1 MNVIGRKRA
10 LVAGIL
16 FVICFTGGCGERRDG
31 RGPDG
36 LASTKDLGPTIG
48 SLARLMSPEWLRV
61 EGYGLVSGL
70 KGTGSAECPPRI
82 RAYLTRYIQKQLPA
96 HSKMDVGKYINRP
109 DTAVVFVE
117 GMMPAIAS
125 TGQYFDV
132 VVTALPSTQTTS
144 LEDGWLFETELRIAG
159 SFGVTTR
166 VLADVK
172 GPIFINRIGSSGID
186 KRAGYILAG
195 GKALEEYKVNLALN
209 RPDFRLANNIRDR
222 LNERFGPDVAMAPSS
237 GQIEL
242 AVPARYNDRKQ
253 RFVALVGA
261 MYLTRGPE
269 INSNR
274 IAVFVRMLA
283 DSEDKYA
290 SEIALEAIG
299 NECLD
304 EISVLLTSP
313 DERVRLHAARC
324 MLNLGSDAGLM
335 TLRRIAMDANSAYR
349 LVALEAIAAAA
360 SRDDAAA
367 ISRMLL
373 RDDDFGVRLAA
384 YEQLRKLDDVAVAG
398 EQIARRFYLERITQT
413 EKKAIYASRSG
424 QPRIVLFGAPISCHG
439 NIFVGSD
446 DGEITINAP
455 TDAEYVTIIRKH
467 PKRPSVITQLKSSFE
482 VGDIVK
488 ALCEDPV
495 KEGEQGRGGLGVS
508 YADAIVLLK
517 QMCDKGAVRAEFRAG
532 PLPNFGLI
540 VKK

>member
-1 MNVIGRKRA
+1 
-10 LVAGIL
+10 
-16 FVICFTGGCGERRDG
+16 
-31 RGPDG
+31 
-36 LASTKDLGPTIG
+36 
-48 SLARLMSPEWLRV
+48 
-61 EGYGLVSGL
+61 
-70 KGTGSAECPPRI
+70 
-82 RAYLTRYIQKQLPA
+82 
-96 HSKMDVGKYINRP
+96 MDVGKYINRP

>member
-1 MNVIGRKRA
+1 
-10 LVAGIL
+10 
-16 FVICFTGGCGERRDG
+16 
-31 RGPDG
+31 
-36 LASTKDLGPTIG
+36 
-48 SLARLMSPEWLRV
+48 
-61 EGYGLVSGL
+61 
-70 KGTGSAECPPRI
+70 
-82 RAYLTRYIQKQLPA
+82 
-96 HSKMDVGKYINRP
+96 MDVGKYINRP

-222 LNERFGPDVAMAPSS
+222 LNERFGPDVAGAPSS

-269 INSNR
+269 IKSNR

>member
-1 MNVIGRKRA
+1 MNFIGLKTA
-10 LVAGIL
+10 LTAGVL
-16 FVICFTGGCGERRDG
+16 FTICFTGGCGERRDG
-31 RGPDG
+31 KRPEG
-36 LASTKDLGPTIG
+36 LVSTKDLGPTIG
-48 SLARLMSPEWLRV
+48 SLVRLMSPEWLRV

-96 HSKMDVGKYINRP
+96 HSKVDVEKYINRP

-117 GMMPAIAS
+117 GVMPAIAS

-144 LEDGWLFETELRIAG
+144 LEGGWLFETELRIAG

-172 GPIFINRIGSSGID
+172 GPIFIDRIGNSGIN
-186 KRAGYILAG
+186 KRDGYILAG

-209 RPDFRLANNIRDR
+209 RPDFRLANNIRNR
-222 LNERFGPDVAMAPSS
+222 LNERFGPDVAKAPSS

-242 AVPARYNDRKQ
+242 AVPARYKDRKQ

-261 MYLTRGPE
+261 TYLTQGPE
-269 INSNR
+269 INGNR
-274 IAVFVRMLA
+274 IAAFVRRLA
-283 DSEDKYA
+283 GSENKYA

-304 EISVLLTSP
+304 EMSVLLTSP

-349 LVALEAIAAAA
+349 LEALVAIAATAG
-360 SRDDAAA
+360 RDDAAA

-384 YEQLRKLDDVAVAG
+384 YEQLRKLDDAAVAG

-413 EKKAIYASRSG
+413 EQKAIYASRSG

-439 NIFVGSD
+439 NIFVGSA

-467 PKRPSVITQLKSSFE
+467 PKQPNVITQLKSSFE